1 MKTKILLILI
11 ICLFYG
17 SAFAETVEL
26 EFSARPQDVTFHQES
41 GKEILVVSNYESC
54 GKTAYCRVTFTTP
67 DGVGRSYVWGSDDK
81 PVKIKMEGLTKD
93 EYIDFLEQR
102 IGIKQE

>member
-17 SAFAETVEL
+17 SAFAETVQL
-26 EFSARPQDVTFHQES
+26 EFSVRPKDVIFYQES
-41 GKEILVVSNYESC
+41 SKEVLEVSNYLSC
-54 GKTAYCRVTFTTP
+54 GKTAYCRITFTMP